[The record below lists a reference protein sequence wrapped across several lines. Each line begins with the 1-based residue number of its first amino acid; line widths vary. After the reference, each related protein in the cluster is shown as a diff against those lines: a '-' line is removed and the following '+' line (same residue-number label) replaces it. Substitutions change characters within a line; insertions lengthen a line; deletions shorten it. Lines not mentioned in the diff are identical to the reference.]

1 MDEARIRIIDAH
13 CHIASEDFI
22 PRSFVDGSVANLAAA
37 LSARGIEPT
46 GSKLANLYERKMQ
59 DPSCD
64 ELVAEMAAAGIEKS
78 ILLAADFTWALKDC
92 ALTIEESFQRHAE
105 VLRRH
110 PGKLE
115 VFGGVDPRWGKDGLA
130 LLERSFVELGFRGF
144 KVYPPCGFGP
154 SDPALF
160 PFYELCAAHRAPVVV
175 HIGPTSPALAF
186 DTSNPFMLD
195 AAARRFPTVSFILAH
210 GSVSYREECAMMCGF
225 RPNVFLDISGYQGES
240 RAGGMAEAIRTV
252 VSRGINHKILFGT
265 DWPVYR
271 IQGSQASAVEALLSE
286 DGPLAELSDL
296 EQALVLH
303 RNAARL
309 IDPALGDAPPRDD
322 ARGLGGD

>member
-1 MDEARIRIIDAH
+1 MDSARTRIIDAH

-22 PRSFVDGSVANLAAA
+22 PRSFIDGAVANLEVA
-37 LSARGIEPT
+37 LSAQGASPRT
-46 GSKLANLYERKMQ
+46 TKLASLYDSKMR

-64 ELVAEMAAAGIEKS
+64 ELIAEMAAAGIEKS

-92 ALTIEESFQRHAE
+92 ALTIEESFVRHAE

-110 PGKLE
+110 AGKLE
-115 VFGGVDPRWGKDGLA
+115 VFGGVDPRWGQDGLA

-144 KVYPPCGFGP
+144 KVYPPCGFSP

-186 DTSNPFMLD
+186 DTSNPFLLD
-195 AAARRFPTVSFILAH
+195 AAARRFPTVNFILAH
-210 GSVSYREECAMMCGF
+210 GSVSYREECAMLCAF
-225 RPNVFLDISGYQGES
+225 RPNVYLDVSGYQGES
-240 RAGGMAEAIRTV
+240 RGGGIAEAIRLV
-252 VSRGINHKILFGT
+252 VSRGINHKVLFGT

-271 IQGSQASAVEALLSE
+271 MQGTQASAVEAILS
-286 DGPLAELSDL
+286 DHGPLAELSDL
-296 EQALVLH
+296 DQALVLH
-303 RNAARL
+303 RNAERL
-309 IDPALGDAPPRDD
+309 FDQWTGDARPGR
-322 ARGLGGD
+322 

>member
-1 MDEARIRIIDAH
+1 MDAHPIRIIDAH

-22 PRSFVDGSVANLAAA
+22 PRSFVDGSISNLAAA
-37 LSARGIEPT
+37 LTAQGVSPT
-46 GSKLANLYERKMQ
+46 RAQLTKLYERKMQ

-64 ELVAEMAAAGIEKS
+64 ELIAEMAAAGIEKS

-92 ALTIEESFQRHAE
+92 TLTIEESFVRHAE
-105 VLRRH
+105 VRRRH
-110 PGKLE
+110 AGKLE

-130 LLERSFVELGFRGF
+130 LLERSFTELGFRGF
-144 KVYPPCGFGP
+144 KVYPPCGFSP

-175 HIGPTSPALAF
+175 HVGPTSPALAF
-186 DTSNPFMLD
+186 DTASPFLID
-195 AAARRFPTVSFILAH
+195 AAARQFPTVSFILAH
-210 GSVSYREECAMMCGF
+210 GSVSYREECAMLCAF

-240 RAGGMAEAIRTV
+240 RGGGMAAAVRAV

-271 IQGSQASAVEALLSE
+271 MQGSQAGAVEAVLAE

-303 RNAARL
+303 GNALRL
-309 IDPALGDAPPRDD
+309 
-322 ARGLGGD
+322 LGGA

>member
-1 MDEARIRIIDAH
+1 MDSAPIRIIDAH

-22 PRSFVDGSVANLAAA
+22 PRSFIDGSVANLAIALAA
-37 LSARGIEPT
+37 QGIAPAST
-46 GSKLANLYERKMQ
+46 KLASLYERKLQ

-92 ALTIEESFQRHAE
+92 ALTIEESFLRHAE

-115 VFGGVDPRWGKDGLA
+115 VFGGVDPRWGQDGLA

-144 KVYPPCGFGP
+144 KVYPPCGFSP

-160 PFYELCAAHRAPVVV
+160 PFYEVCAAHRAPVVV

-186 DTSNPFMLD
+186 DTSNPFLID
-195 AAARRFPTVSFILAH
+195 AAARQFPAVNFILAH
-210 GSVSYREECAMMCGF
+210 GSVSFREECAMLCGF
-225 RPNVFLDISGYQGES
+225 RPNVYLDISGYQGES
-240 RAGGMAEAIRTV
+240 RGAGMAEAVRAV

-271 IQGSQASAVEALLSE
+271 MQGSQASAVEAVIAE
-286 DGPLAELSDL
+286 DGPLAELSEL

-303 RNAARL
+303 GNTERL
-309 IDPALGDAPPRDD
+309 LGA
-322 ARGLGGD
+322 